1 VISLRQSIADAVDR
15 LRTYRA
21 TYNRADGVDYR
32 DRVSVATWPL
42 VLGMV
47 LSLFV
52 ALPTIEFSIIAFGSP
67 ASVALTGTL
76 VAAMALAVLAASGAE
91 AVISAHPSMALPEQR
106 EGGRTWPFWALPMAM
121 TIIVTL
127 ILPRLPTPLIQVL
140 ALLLASLL
148 FVLVFMSLYHSV
160 EPGQAGFRRSRLV
173 LNLLTYA
180 AAVAL
185 FLFVYQTRARSLV
198 SGSLVAITAMLLAIE
213 LLRSSAMSTGQVI
226 NFGAIVG
233 LLLGQVT
240 WALNYWP
247 LPSLT
252 GGLLLLL
259 IFYVLVSLAQY
270 GLQKRLTSRVVG
282 ELLVVTVV
290 ALMLIAIFGPGFSV
304 IVPPPAP

>member
-1 VISLRQSIADAVDR
+1 
-15 LRTYRA
+15 
-21 TYNRADGVDYR
+21 
-32 DRVSVATWPL
+32 VATWPL
-42 VLGMV
+42 VVGLA

-52 ALPTIEFSIIAFGSP
+52 ALPTIEISIIAFGSP

-76 VAAMALAVLAASGAE
+76 VTSIVLAVLAASGAE
-91 AVISAHPSMALPEQR
+91 AVVSVHPNLSSPEQR

-127 ILPRLPTPLIQVL
+127 ILPRLPTPLIQVM
-140 ALLLASLL
+140 ALLAASML
-148 FVLVFMSLYHSV
+148 FVLVFLSLYHSV
-160 EPGQAGFRRSRLV
+160 EPGQSGFRRSRLV

-198 SGSLVAITAMLLAIE
+198 SGTLVAITAMLLAIE
-213 LLRSSAMSTGQVI
+213 LLRSNAASTGQTI
-226 NFGAIVG
+226 NYGAIVG
-233 LLLGQVT
+233 LLLGEVT

-259 IFYVLVSLAQY
+259 IFYVLVSFAQNGLA
-270 GLQKRLTSRVVG
+270 KRLTRRLVI
-282 ELLVVTVV
+282 ELLLV
-290 ALMLIAIFGPGFSV
+290 ALLALLLIAIFGPGFSV
-304 IVPPPAP
+304 VAPVVE

>member
-1 VISLRQSIADAVDR
+1 MISIRQSLSDAVNR
-15 LRTYRA
+15 VRIHRA
-21 TYNRADGVDYR
+21 TYNRADGVDFR

-42 VLGMV
+42 VLGLA

-52 ALPTIEFSIIAFGSP
+52 ALPTIQFSVVAFGSP
-67 ASVALTGTL
+67 ASVTLTGTL
-76 VAAMALAVLAASGAE
+76 VAAMVLAVLAASGAE
-91 AVISAHPSMALPEQR
+91 AVVSAHPSLALPEQR
-106 EGGRTWPFWALPMAM
+106 EAGRTWPFWALPMAM

-127 ILPRLPTPLIQVL
+127 ILPRMPTPLIQVM
-140 ALLLASLL
+140 ALLIASVL

-160 EPGQAGFRRSRLV
+160 EQGQAGFRRSRLL

-180 AAVAL
+180 SAVVL

-198 SGSLVAITAMLLAIE
+198 SGTLVAITAMLLAIE
-213 LLRSSAMSTGQVI
+213 LLRSSAGGTWQVI
-226 NFGAIVG
+226 NFGAMVG

-259 IFYVLVSLAQY
+259 IFYVLVSLAQA
-270 GLQKRLTSRVVG
+270 GLHARLTRRVVF
-282 ELLVVTVV
+282 ELLVVALV
-290 ALMLIAIFGPGFSV
+290 ALLLIALFGPGFSV
-304 IVPPPAP
+304 VTR